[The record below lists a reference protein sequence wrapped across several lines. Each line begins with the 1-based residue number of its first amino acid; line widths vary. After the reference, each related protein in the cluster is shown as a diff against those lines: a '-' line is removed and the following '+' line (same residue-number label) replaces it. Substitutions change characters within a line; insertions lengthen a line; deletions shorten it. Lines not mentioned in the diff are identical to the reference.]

1 MDIKSGQYGHA
12 ACRRAMNPFR
22 WIHGL
27 AVLRAYK
34 SQWLAHDL
42 IAGLSVSA
50 VLVPA
55 GMAYAEA
62 AGLPAVNGLYAS
74 FAAMLAYAVFGPSRF
89 LVVGPDSALV
99 ALIAASVMPL
109 SQGDPHRA
117 IVAAGALAVMAGAIC
132 LVVGLLKLGFVTEL
146 LSLPLRYGFLNGII
160 LTIIVG
166 QMPKLLGFKG
176 KGESF
181 IAQVHDLING
191 VAASKVNMTALA
203 IGIGALVSILL
214 FKRIWPKVPDVL
226 IAVGVA
232 TALVKVMDLGE
243 RAGVSTVGKVPRGL
257 PAFEW
262 PMFPLDQWWQLA
274 GTAAAI
280 ALVSFTDVVVLSR
293 TYEVRNKETVDR
305 NHECV
310 ALGVSNIA
318 SGLFQGFAVSASGSR
333 TPVAEAAGAKTQLT
347 GVFAALVVAALLVL
361 APHALTSTPQS
372 ALAAVVIAAC
382 LGMLEVRGVM
392 RLYRLRKSEFVQSL
406 VCFAG
411 VAVLGVVNGI
421 ALALVLSV
429 LSFLWRAWR
438 PYDAVLGRIDGRKG
452 YHDVSRH
459 PEARRVPGLLL
470 FRWDAPLF
478 FANAEIFREHVLRA
492 IDDADE
498 TVRWTVIAAE
508 PVTDIDLTAVEVLE
522 RLHEEFAE
530 RDIALCFAELKGP
543 VKDNLKRYDVLR
555 KIGEARLFPTIGEAV
570 SGYLDT
576 HDVQWHDWEDDAA
589 RKGSK

>member
-1 MDIKSGQYGHA
+1 MNTKAGHRGHEA
-12 ACRRAMNPFR
+12 QRSAMNPLR
-22 WIHGL
+22 WFAGI
-27 AVLRAYK
+27 AALRAYEPR
-34 SQWLAHDL
+34 WLFHDFV
-42 IAGLSVSA
+42 AGLSVSA

-74 FAAMLAYAVFGPSRF
+74 FAAMLAYAVFGPSRL

-99 ALIAASVMPL
+99 ALIAASIVSL

-117 IVAAGALAVMAGAIC
+117 LLTANALAVLAGAIC
-132 LVVGLLKLGFVTEL
+132 LVVGLLKLGFVSEL
-146 LSLPLRYGFLNGII
+146 LSLPIRYGFLNGII

-181 IAQVHDLING
+181 IAQVNDLVDG
-191 VAASKVNMTALA
+191 LAASKVNMTAFA

-214 FKRIWPKVPDVL
+214 IKRFWPKVPGVL

-232 TALVKVMDLGE
+232 TALVKAMDLGK
-243 RAGVSTVGKVPRGL
+243 RADVATVGNVPRGL
-257 PAFEW
+257 PSFEF
-262 PMFPLDQWWQLA
+262 PLMPLDQWWQLA
-274 GTAAAI
+274 GAAAAI

-293 TYEVRNKETVDR
+293 TYEMRTKETVDR
-305 NHECV
+305 NQECV
-310 ALGVSNIA
+310 ALGLSNIA
-318 SGLFQGFAVSASGSR
+318 AGLFQGFAVSASGSR

-347 GVFAALVVAALLVL
+347 GVFAALVVAGLLVV
-361 APHALTSTPQS
+361 APHALASTPQA

-382 LGMLEVRGVM
+382 LSMLEVGGVM
-392 RLYRLRKSEFVQSL
+392 RLYRLRKSEFVQAL

-421 ALALVLSV
+421 ALALLLAV

-459 PEARRVPGLLL
+459 PEARRVPGLVL

-492 IDDADE
+492 IDDADD
-498 TVRWTVIAAE
+498 TARWAVIAAE

-522 RLHEEFAE
+522 RLHKELAE

-543 VKDNLKRYDVLR
+543 VKDNLKRYGVLQT
-555 KIGEARLFPTIGEAV
+555 IGEGRLFPTIGEAV
-570 SGYLDT
+570 NGYLAAHD
-576 HDVQWHDWEDDAA
+576 DVQWRDWEDQ
-589 RKGSK
+589 